1 MGAILRYEQNRPR
14 SAEPAGGNGS
24 HNPLID
30 LSMAPS
36 DLPSAPANL
45 RKALGFDAGFWRT
58 SGPALERRWSG
69 SAP

>member
-14 SAEPAGGNGS
+14 SAEAAGTGS

-45 RKALGFDAGFWRT
+45 RKALAFDAGFWRT
-58 SGPALERRWSG
+58 YGPALERRWSG
-69 SAP
+69 SAS